1 MRRGLLVLVLAVA
14 ALAGVVA
21 VRPPHAPPLYD
32 GLGFPDEPY
41 RWVSPP
47 AGAEKTPQPPT
58 PASASIAVDSG
69 STVAV
74 QGFSE
79 EQGPQIAFAV
89 GPGALAAPAGATAV
103 RLTAAPGTAP
113 PPPAQGEV
121 VSNLYT
127 IEARA
132 GGARVALTE
141 GAQLVVNMRAD
152 AATKQAVVVCLREGD
167 RWVQLPTRQVG
178 TEIYAARLDRLG
190 PVALVRLAPGV
201 QPSAEPSQAPSA
213 VPGALPQA
221 TSGAR
226 PVTDT
231 AASGPGAGTLWLALG
246 GVLVALAAGLLLLR
260 RRAGRSPGAFPEA
273 GGSPGPGPDVRP

>member
-1 MRRGLLVLVLAVA
+1 
-14 ALAGVVA
+14 
-21 VRPPHAPPLYD
+21 
-32 GLGFPDEPY
+32 
-41 RWVSPP
+41 
-47 AGAEKTPQPPT
+47 
-58 PASASIAVDSG
+58 
-69 STVAV
+69 
-74 QGFSE
+74 
-79 EQGPQIAFAV
+79 
-89 GPGALAAPAGATAV
+89 
-103 RLTAAPGTAP
+103 
-113 PPPAQGEV
+113 
-121 VSNLYT
+121 
-127 IEARA
+127 
-132 GGARVALTE
+132 
-141 GAQLVVNMRAD
+141 MRAD